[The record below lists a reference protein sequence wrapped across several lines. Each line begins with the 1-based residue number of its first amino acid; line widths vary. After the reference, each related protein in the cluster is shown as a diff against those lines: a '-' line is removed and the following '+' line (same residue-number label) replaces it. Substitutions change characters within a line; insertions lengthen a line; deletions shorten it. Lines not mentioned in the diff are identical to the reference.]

1 MQQATTII
9 VITQPR
15 IILKILTWCIVITIL
30 IKAVTLTY
38 IISDILIVIFG
49 INISCKC
56 MFSTTLR
63 TVISS
68 TTSSISF
75 KSIYNSY

>member
-15 IILKILTWCIVITIL
+15 IILKISTWCIVVTTL

-38 IISDILIVIFG
+38 VISDILIVIFS
-49 INISCKC
+49 INIS
-56 MFSTTLR
+56 L
-63 TVISS
+63 
-68 TTSSISF
+68 
-75 KSIYNSY
+75 